1 MTGVTGVTDA
11 VMLPLATRHVFVLP
25 SRLLRPAGRTVCCGT
40 LDNPARSEERGD
52 VAASRRRQPPCR
64 LHHMHRANLVF
75 ERGIDM
81 PDGQFQGQRGHERL
95 IYRLGIRRALLN
107 LHRATPGVAV
117 ATPPVASE
125 ERHRGGMES
134 VEAERYWYSKLSNFD
149 QIRSVSEVRNTRAIS
164 KSVWGSLL
172 RVPVTSMDPYGC
184 IIAGNELG
192 QVQGASFCSAR
203 SPSLRLASG
212 CNGSSLHGLLRR

>member
-1 MTGVTGVTDA
+1 MVEW
-11 VMLPLATRHVFVLP
+11 
-25 SRLLRPAGRTVCCGT
+25 
-40 LDNPARSEERGD
+40 NPWK
-52 VAASRRRQPPCR
+52 P
-64 LHHMHRANLVF
+64 
-75 ERGIDM
+75 RGI
-81 PDGQFQGQRGHERL
+81 GTRN
-95 IYRLGIRRALLN
+95 YRIS
-107 LHRATPGVAV
+107 TKFGVF
-117 ATPPVASE
+117 PKFE
-125 ERHRGGMES
+125 
-134 VEAERYWYSKLSNFD
+134 
-149 QIRSVSEVRNTRAIS
+149 TRAIS